1 MGWALAITKADIS
14 DAKLV
19 ETQPQPLS
27 DGQAR
32 LAIRRFALTAN
43 NITYAAFGA
52 PMRYWDF
59 FPAEDGTG
67 RLPVW
72 GFADVAESKASGLEV
87 GERVY
92 GYWPAA
98 DEVVLTVD
106 AVKPGSFQDVSPH
119 RADLPGAYNRYVRCA
134 GDPGY
139 APEREAAQMVLQ
151 PLFITSFLIDLHL
164 RDHDCLGAGQI
175 TLTSASSKTALA
187 LAHLL
192 HADPPEGLKVEALT
206 SARNK
211 GFVERT
217 GYYDVVSTYDE
228 IEGFKPEPRRLV
240 VDFAG
245 DSKVNMAIHETLAD
259 ALIGNIRV
267 GGAHWE
273 NSAPPGAM
281 PGPKPVFF
289 FAPDHVRDRMKAWGS
304 EEFARRYGAAWM
316 SFVKAGQS
324 LFEEQ
329 ELEGGEGALKAYDAL
344 IEGNFDAAAAMTIK
358 LG

>member
-1 MGWALAITKADIS
+1 MGWALAINKADIS

-19 ETQPQPLS
+19 KTEPQPLS
-27 DGQAR
+27 EGQAR
-32 LAIRRFALTAN
+32 FAIKRFALTAN
-43 NITYAAFGA
+43 NVTYAAFGA
-52 PMRYWDF
+52 VMRYWDF
-59 FPAEDGTG
+59 YPAEDGSG

-72 GFADVAESKASGLEV
+72 GFAEVVESKASGLEV

-98 DEVVLTVD
+98 DEVVLSVD
-106 AVKPGSFQDVSPH
+106 AVKPGSFVEVSPH
-119 RADLPGAYNRYVRCA
+119 RAELAGAYNRYVRCNA
-134 GDPGY
+134 DPGY

-164 RDHDCLGAGQI
+164 RDHDVLGAEQV

-192 HADPPEGLKVEALT
+192 HANPPKGVKIEALT
-206 SARNK
+206 SARNAE
-211 GFVERT
+211 FVEKT
-217 GYYDVVSTYDE
+217 GYYDVISTYDQ
-228 IEGFKPEPRRLV
+228 IADFKSEPRRLI

-259 ALIGNIRV
+259 DLVGNIRV

-316 SFVKAGQS
+316 SFVQAGQT
-324 LFEEQ
+324 LFTEE
-329 ELEGGEGALKAYDAL
+329 EFDGGEGALKAYDAL
-344 IEGNFDAAAAMTIK
+344 IDGNFDASAAMTVK
-358 LG
+358 AG